1 MNLAVASSTP
11 ALLRQGGLK
20 IAYLSAVEVDRLT
33 ETFQAWYDSAPTNH
47 QRKARG
53 RYWLVYLV
61 LRFTGARLG
70 EVLKIDDQVD
80 INTRA
85 SEIRITTLKRRKAQ
99 PKRIV
104 PVPANVCAEI
114 ATYLMEFSEMRGK
127 VFRLDQGNFRRVFYD
142 RARDAGVMRETY
154 RTDAKRE
161 KEIFPHPHT
170 LRHTRAME
178 LLANGVPVTAVQ
190 DLLGH
195 SSLLTTA
202 EYLRLSGQDIK
213 GILKAKGMV

>member
-1 MNLAVASSTP
+1 M
-11 ALLRQGGLK
+11 LRQGGLK
-20 IAYLSAVEVDRLT
+20 IAYLSTVEVDKLT
-33 ETFQAWYDSAPTNH
+33 ETFQSWYDNAKTNGR
-47 QRKARG
+47 RKARG
-53 RYWLVYLV
+53 RYWLTYLL
-61 LRFTGARLG
+61 LRYTGARLT
-70 EVLKIDDQVD
+70 EILRVDDQVD
-80 INTRA
+80 INIRS
-85 SEIRITTLKRRKAQ
+85 SEIRLVTLKRRKSA

-104 PVPANVCAEI
+104 PVPPGICAEV
-114 ATYLMEFSEMRGK
+114 AGYLMEFPSMRGK
-127 VFRLDQGNFRRVFYD
+127 IFKLDQGNFRRVFYD
-142 RARDAGVMRETY
+142 RARAAGVLKETY
-154 RTDAKRE
+154 REDGK

-213 GILKAKGMV
+213 GILRAKGMI

>member
-1 MNLAVASSTP
+1 MNLAIASSSP
-11 ALLRQGGLK
+11 ALIRQGGLK

-33 ETFQAWYDSAPTNH
+33 ETFQAWYDGTPTNH

-53 RYWLVYLV
+53 RYWLVYLL
-61 LRFTGARLG
+61 LRYTGARLG
-70 EVLKIDDQVD
+70 EILKVDNQVD

-85 SEIRITTLKRRKAQ
+85 SEIRISTLKRRNKIA

-114 ATYLMEFSEMRGK
+114 ATYLMEFPEMRGK
-127 VFRLDQGNFRRVFYD
+127 VFSLDQGNFRRAFYC
-142 RARDAGVMRETY
+142 RAKEAGVMRETF
-154 RTDAKRE
+154 RE
-161 KEIFPHPHT
+161 DGKKEIFPHPHT

-178 LLANGVPVTAVQ
+178 LLSAGVPVTAVQ

-213 GILKAKGMV
+213 GILKTKGMV

>member
-11 ALLRQGGLK
+11 ALIRQGGLK
-20 IAYLSAVEVDRLT
+20 ISYLSIPEVDALT
-33 ETFQAWYDSAPTNH
+33 NAFQNWYDGARTDV
-47 QRKARG
+47 QRKVRG

-85 SEIRITTLKRRKAQ
+85 SEIRIITLKRRKTT

-104 PVPANVCAEI
+104 PVPANVCSEI
-114 ATYLMEFSEMRGK
+114 ATYLMEFPEMRGK
-127 VFRLDQGNFRRVFYD
+127 VFRLDQGNFRRAFYC
-142 RARDAGVMRETY
+142 RAKEAGVMRETY
-154 RTDAKRE
+154 RENGQR
-161 KEIFPHPHT
+161 EIFPHPHT

-213 GILKAKGMV
+213 GILKTKGMV

>member
-1 MNLAVASSTP
+1 M
-11 ALLRQGGLK
+11 
-20 IAYLSAVEVDRLT
+20 
-33 ETFQAWYDSAPTNH
+33 
-47 QRKARG
+47 
-53 RYWLVYLV
+53 VYLV

-70 EVLKIDDQVD
+70 EVLKIDDQTDV
-80 INTRA
+80 NTRA
-85 SEIRITTLKRRKAQ
+85 SEIRISTLKRRSC

-114 ATYLMEFSEMRGK
+114 ATYLMEFPEMRGK
-127 VFRLDQGNFRRVFYD
+127 VFALDQGNFRRVFYV
-142 RARDAGVMRETY
+142 RAKEAGILRETY
-154 RTDAKRE
+154 SENGR

-190 DLLGH
+190 DLPGH

-213 GILKAKGMV
+213 GILKAKGM

>member
-1 MNLAVASSTP
+1 MNLAVATSSP

-20 IAYLSAVEVDRLT
+20 IAYLSAVEVDQLT
-33 ETFQAWYDSAPTNH
+33 TTFQLWYDNAKTNG
-47 QRKARG
+47 QRKTRG
-53 RYWLVYLV
+53 RYWLAYLV

-70 EVLKIDDQVD
+70 ELLKIDDQTD

-85 SEIRITTLKRRKAQ
+85 NEIRITTLKRRKAQ

-104 PVPANVCAEI
+104 PIPANVCSEI
-114 ATYLMEFSEMRGK
+114 ATYLMEFPEMRGK
-127 VFRLDQGNFRRVFYD
+127 VFKLDQGNFRRVFYD
-142 RARDAGVMRETY
+142 RAREAGIMRETY
-154 RTDAKRE
+154 KE
-161 KEIFPHPHT
+161 NGQKEIFPHPHS

-213 GILKAKGMV
+213 GILQAKGMI

>member
-1 MNLAVASSTP
+1 MNLAVATSTP
-11 ALLRQGGLK
+11 ALIRQGGLK
-20 IAYLSAVEVDRLT
+20 ISYLSIPEVDALT
-33 ETFQAWYDSAPTNH
+33 NAFQNWYDGARTDV
-47 QRKARG
+47 QRKVRG
-53 RYWLVYLV
+53 CYWLVYLV

-70 EVLKIDDQVD
+70 EVLKIDDQTD
-80 INTRA
+80 INARA
-85 SEIRITTLKRRKAQ
+85 GEIRITTLKRRNKNA

-114 ATYLMEFSEMRGK
+114 ATYLMEFPEMRGK
-127 VFRLDQGNFRRVFYD
+127 VFRLDQGNFRRAFYC
-142 RARDAGVMRETY
+142 RAKEAGVMRETY
-154 RTDAKRE
+154 RENGQR
-161 KEIFPHPHT
+161 EIFPHPHT

-213 GILKAKGMV
+213 EILQAKGMV

>member
-1 MNLAVASSTP
+1 MNLAVVSSSP
-11 ALLRQGGLK
+11 ALLSRGGLK
-20 IAYLSAVEVDRLT
+20 IAYLSAVETDKLT
-33 ETFQAWYDSAPTNH
+33 NAFQNWYDGARTDV
-47 QRKARG
+47 QRKVRG

-70 EVLKIDDQVD
+70 EVLKIDDQTD
-80 INTRA
+80 INARA
-85 SEIRITTLKRRKAQ
+85 GEIRITTLKRRNKNA

-114 ATYLMEFSEMRGK
+114 ATYLMEFPSVRGK
-127 VFRLDQGNFRRVFYD
+127 VFSLDQGNFRRVFYD
-142 RARDAGVMRETY
+142 RAREAGVMRETFKE
-154 RTDAKRE
+154 DGK

-202 EYLRLSGQDIK
+202 EYLRLSGQDVK
-213 GILKAKGMV
+213 EILKAKGMV

>member
-1 MNLAVASSTP
+1 MNLAIASSNP
-11 ALLRQGGLK
+11 ALIRQGGLK
-20 IAYLSAVEVDRLT
+20 ISYLSIPEVDALT
-33 ETFQAWYDSAPTNH
+33 NAFQNWYDGTRTDA

-70 EVLKIDDQVD
+70 EVLKIDDQTD

-85 SEIRITTLKRRKAQ
+85 GEIRITTLKRRNKIA

-114 ATYLMEFSEMRGK
+114 ATCLMEFPEMRGK
-127 VFRLDQGNFRRVFYD
+127 VFRLDQGNFRRAFYC
-142 RARDAGVMRETY
+142 RAREAGVMRETY
-154 RTDAKRE
+154 RENGQR
-161 KEIFPHPHT
+161 EIFPHPHT

-178 LLANGVPVTAVQ
+178 LLSAGVPITAVQ